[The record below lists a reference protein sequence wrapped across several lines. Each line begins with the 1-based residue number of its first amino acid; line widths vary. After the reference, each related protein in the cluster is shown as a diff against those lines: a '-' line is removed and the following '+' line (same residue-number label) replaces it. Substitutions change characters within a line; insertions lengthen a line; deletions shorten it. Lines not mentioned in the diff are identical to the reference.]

1 MSTWLYHLS
10 GFIFALKEPKPQ
22 QHIKRN
28 IPFTCPD
35 MLRRILTILMLS
47 PCFIYAGHENLLIQK
62 TVAFYNDTVK
72 LKFVNNR
79 QLFAEK
85 WDTLSQVRFWKNII
99 MMPPDSV
106 IINVASSRTP
116 LHYLSSDE
124 WHCQADTEK
133 EAYRQNLRQAYKL
146 DESEAIYV
154 TSGKRDFYEFKSTI
168 SQIGKAAEIF
178 LSENVDPWYAQTIL
192 LIESPGKHRQKSSA
206 GALGPFQLMRSVAIR
221 YGLKI
226 TKTTDER
233 TSLEKSAR
241 AAARLLRSA
250 CIPYLKE
257 YLTSRNIS
265 FNEHDLWFRLLV
277 MHIYHAGW
285 NNVSCMLNQINPE
298 EGGIALFKK
307 IWTTECRGFRNESQ
321 NYSQIA
327 LASIVLF
334 ENMLHED
341 GDTVFLVRGDR
352 LMSAYKRPV
361 LDKEGAR
368 TLLNS
373 AMEAYQQDLLDG
385 VIPFEYFFT
394 RINRIQ
400 KELAWIDIN
409 KQEKNDNALAQILPL
424 TDDQAVNL
432 GKQLLRKRRAE
443 DAVRVLKLNIERYPY
458 SIAAYDSLGYAYRM
472 LGKNDLAVKYFSKS
486 EEIKGGKLLSE

>member
-1 MSTWLYHLS
+1 
-10 GFIFALKEPKPQ
+10 
-22 QHIKRN
+22 
-28 IPFTCPD
+28 
-35 MLRRILTILMLS
+35 
-47 PCFIYAGHENLLIQK
+47 
-62 TVAFYNDTVK
+62 
-72 LKFVNNR
+72 
-79 QLFAEK
+79 
-85 WDTLSQVRFWKNII
+85 
-99 MMPPDSV
+99 
-106 IINVASSRTP
+106 
-116 LHYLSSDE
+116 
-124 WHCQADTEK
+124 
-133 EAYRQNLRQAYKL
+133 
-146 DESEAIYV
+146 
-154 TSGKRDFYEFKSTI
+154 
-168 SQIGKAAEIF
+168 
-178 LSENVDPWYAQTIL
+178 
-192 LIESPGKHRQKSSA
+192 
-206 GALGPFQLMRSVAIR
+206 
-221 YGLKI
+221 
-226 TKTTDER
+226 
-233 TSLEKSAR
+233 
-241 AAARLLRSA
+241 
-250 CIPYLKE
+250 
-257 YLTSRNIS
+257 
-265 FNEHDLWFRLLV
+265 
-277 MHIYHAGW
+277 
-285 NNVSCMLNQINPE
+285 MLNQINPE